1 MLYAHNLQRQP
12 HGDMHNVLLRSQ
24 LHDELLLTMPR
35 KPSEAPQKAAK
46 PKGKGEVAIAPQ
58 NAQEPAKKK
67 LGAPKGSGSK
77 YTEEIADQICDLVSN
92 GINLRKV
99 CRMEGMPAWRT
110 VYDWVVARPDFAA
123 RLARA
128 REMGYDSLAEEALE
142 ISNTPHL
149 GQKKVFSSGAG
160 EDDDSMTVTEE
171 DMLGHRKLQIET
183 RLKLLAVWDPKRYGN
198 KVQVGGDAENP
209 IKIEAE
215 VQAENLLSAV
225 LKNVELKKQVDD

>member
-1 MLYAHNLQRQP
+1 MPETAKKAAQKAPKQP
-12 HGDMHNVLLRSQ
+12 R
-24 LHDELLLTMPR
+24 
-35 KPSEAPQKAAK
+35 KAAK
-46 PKGKGEVAIAPQ
+46 PKTKGEVALAPQ
-58 NAQEPAKKK
+58 ITQEPAKKK
-67 LGAPKGSGSK
+67 MGAPKGSGSK
-77 YTEEIADQICDLVSN
+77 YTEEIADSICDLVSN
-92 GINLRKV
+92 GVNLRRV
-99 CRMEGMPAWRT
+99 CRMEGMPSWRT
-110 VYDWVVARPDFAA
+110 IYNWVVERPEFAS

-215 VQAENLLSAV
+215 VQAENLLTAM
-225 LKNVELKKQVDD
+225 LKNVELKKQADD